1 MLFWEVERD
10 LLCKVLYLCAK
21 NNSLFD
27 GIVNFHEK
35 CRMHL
40 TKRLSCYIIYYGL
53 FTGPLQRGEV
63 KEVIIMWKE
72 GLE

>member
-1 MLFWEVERD
+1 MLFLEVERD
-10 LLCKVLYLCAK
+10 LLCKVLYLCTK

-53 FTGPLQRGEV
+53 FAEPPLGCRGR
-63 KEVIIMWKE
+63 IIIIWKE